1 MRISQ
6 YLRHPVILPVIIA
19 IGAAIFGWFMLAIFP
34 NEPEITG
41 AALLQRIA
49 YMAALWLIGTPLMQ
63 GLIAMRAELGDRD
76 DRTARIYRWLY
87 GYYSA
92 YLIVIMN
99 LIWLVKP
106 SDQFY
111 ELYAIWMIVGIVMG
125 ALMSQPRL
133 GGKTRPAASL
143 TRAYF
148 DVDTPIDEM
157 PPFNRWVVLLYPV
170 AAFAFLTLTV
180 FADSPFGTHE
190 RFYMVATFL
199 VLLIRPVDY
208 RREGLSFGR
217 WQFRS
222 SPAIAGALI
231 AAFATFYF

>member
-1 MRISQ
+1 MRIAQ
-6 YLRHPVILPVIIA
+6 LFRHPVIMPVIIA
-19 IGAAIFGWFMLAIFP
+19 VGAAIFGWFMLAIFP
-34 NEPEITG
+34 NDPEITE
-41 AALLQRIA
+41 APLLQRIA

-63 GLIAMRAELGDRD
+63 GLLAMRAELGDRD

-92 YLIVIMN
+92 YLIVIME
-99 LIWLVKP
+99 LIVMGKP
-106 SDQFY
+106 SVHFY
-111 ELYAIWMIVGIVMG
+111 GQYAIWMTVGLVMG
-125 ALMSQPRL
+125 ALLSNI
-133 GGKTRPAASL
+133 GSGHKTPPAAPL

-148 DVDTPIDEM
+148 DVDTPLDEM
-157 PPFNRWVVLLYPV
+157 TPFNRWVVLLYPV

-180 FADSPFGTHE
+180 FTDSPFGTHE

-222 SPAIAGALI
+222 SPVIAGALI
-231 AAFATFYF
+231 AALATYYF